1 MIRTL
6 SKNLHILT
14 KTDRKVPWGWSTS
27 LDLKKCN
34 YKIRNE
40 KDIKDY
46 VYQLCNLI
54 EMKRFG
60 PCHINHFG
68 TGNKSGYSMLQLI
81 ETSNISAHFCDQDNS
96 AYLDIF
102 SCKPYNVLE
111 LERFT
116 KTFFQAESFVSNTT
130 PRY

>member
-1 MIRTL
+1 MIKNL
-6 SKNLHILT
+6 SKSLHVLN
-14 KTDRKVPWGWSTS
+14 RKNPWGYSTS
-27 LDLKKCN
+27 LDLKRCN
-34 YKIRNE
+34 DKIRD
-40 KDIKDY
+40 KKYILDY
-46 VYQLCNLI
+46 TLQLCDLI

-68 TGNKSGYSMLQLI
+68 EGDKLGYSMFQLI
-81 ETSNISAHFCDQDNS
+81 ETSNISGHFCNESNS

-111 LERFT
+111 LERFS
-116 KTFFQAESFVSNTT
+116 KNFFDAESFVSITS